1 MASVDRSPGYTE
13 RLSRYLADLTFETL
27 PPPVVEKA
35 KGTLI
40 DYLGCALAGST
51 WPRSKAALDL
61 MTDLGGIEEATI
73 LGTSQ
78 KTAVDRAAFLN
89 GMFGSSAPQLDD
101 IMSDSYGH
109 PGVSTHPAVLAV
121 GERTGADG
129 RQAIVAIVAGY
140 ELAMRVGAAVGREA
154 FERGWHPRGGCNVF
168 AAAAAA
174 GKLLGLDN
182 VDAYCAALGL
192 AGNKASG
199 LIAAAF
205 FHDAWYMLS
214 GNAAQDGLVAAL
226 FAELGYDAG
235 CTILE
240 DPFGGY
246 CRIVCD
252 HPNWHRLTRGLGEDF
267 EIMNIGQK
275 LHSSS
280 GGTHAAIDAALAIA
294 IEHDVAPEDVKRITV
309 WGSELT
315 AKTMGS
321 PFPDNH
327 INATMSVPYL
337 VAVAISDR
345 QVSLPQFTEQ
355 RLSDPQLAEVQKR
368 TEVVL
373 DAELD
378 ALAPAYLAARVE
390 IATRDGETY
399 SEEVRSAKGMPEDP
413 LTPEELHEK
422 FRSLAERVLEPSAI
436 AETIEM
442 VDDLEDVSDVSQLA
456 AVLRRVKT
464 DED

>member
-1 MASVDRSPGYTE
+1 
-13 RLSRYLADLTFETL
+13 
-27 PPPVVEKA
+27 VEKA

-51 WPRSKAALDL
+51 WPRSKVALDL
-61 MTDLGGIEEATI
+61 MTELGGTEESTI
-73 LGTSQ
+73 IGTSR

-101 IMSDSYGH
+101 VMSDSYGH
-109 PGVSTHPAVLAV
+109 PGVATHPAVLAV
-121 GERTGADG
+121 GERAGADG
-129 RQAIVAIVAGY
+129 KEAIVAIVSGY

-168 AAAAAA
+168 AAAVAA
-174 GKLLGLDN
+174 GKLLGLNSTED
-182 VDAYCAALGL
+182 YCATLGL

-214 GNAAQDGLVAAL
+214 GNAAQDGVVAAL

-240 DPFGGY
+240 DSFGGY

-252 HPNWHRLTRGLGEDF
+252 DPNWDRLTRGLGHDF

-275 LHSSS
+275 VHSSS
-280 GGTHAAIDAALAIA
+280 GGTHAAIDAALSIVM
-294 IEHDVAPEDVKRITV
+294 EHDIEPEDVERVTV

-315 AKTMGS
+315 AKTMGR

-355 RLSDPQLAEVQKR
+355 KLRDPRLAELQKR

-378 ALAPAYLAARVE
+378 ALAPACIPARVE
-390 IATRDGETY
+390 VVTGDGHAY
-399 SEEVRSAKGMPEDP
+399 SKEVRSPRGMPADP
-413 LTPEELHEK
+413 LTAEELHDK
-422 FRSLAERVLEPSAI
+422 FRSLAGGVLQPSAI
-436 AETIEM
+436 SETIEM
-442 VDDLEDVSDVSQLA
+442 VDDLEQLSSISQLT
-456 AVLRRVKT
+456 AVLRRVET
-464 DED
+464 DAD